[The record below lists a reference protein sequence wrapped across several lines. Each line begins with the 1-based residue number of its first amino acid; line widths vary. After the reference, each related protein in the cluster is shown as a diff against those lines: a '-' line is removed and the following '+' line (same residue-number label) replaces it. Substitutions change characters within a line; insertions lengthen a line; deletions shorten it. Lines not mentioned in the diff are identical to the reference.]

1 MNDLTQSTTAQA
13 ALAEYNAPLTVALGK
28 AANNTAARF
37 VFSDYTKRKAASTV
51 SAQRTDLNN
60 FCAFL
65 AHVGQDA
72 ITAESLQSDPI
83 AWFGMTW
90 GLVES
95 YKLWQESEGAALG
108 SLNRR
113 LSTVKTYAKLAAKS
127 LSTVQGDDA
136 SVKEATE
143 QLRMISTVSGY
154 STKEQANVNEGR
166 TQQRTGHK
174 KATSTIITPSQA
186 QRLMSQP
193 DSPQGRRDSLLMCL
207 LLDHGM
213 RASEAA
219 ALQADG
225 VDMTAKTITFKRKK
239 VRGTDK
245 ENATH
250 EMTAATFDAMKP
262 YIDQDAPSAG
272 ALLLGS
278 RKNGELS
285 AKGLR
290 RDNLS
295 KRVATL
301 GESVGKVS
309 AHDCRHYCA
318 TQMAKKG
325 YGVAELCDWFGWNSP
340 AMALRYIDA
349 ADVAKRDR
357 G

>member
-1 MNDLTQSTTAQA
+1 MNELTTNPQ
-13 ALAEYNAPLTVALGK
+13 ALATYNAPRTVALGQ
-28 AANNTAARF
+28 AANSTAARF
-37 VFSDYTKRKAASTV
+37 VFSNYTKRKAQSTV
-51 SAQRTDLNN
+51 SAQLADLKN

-65 AHVGQDA
+65 AHAGQDS
-72 ITAESLQSDPI
+72 ITAESLQSDPV

-90 GLVES
+90 GLIES
-95 YKLWQESEGAALG
+95 YKLWQESEGAAPS

-127 LSTVQGDDA
+127 LSTVQGND
-136 SVKEATE
+136 SSIREATE

-154 STKEQANVNEGR
+154 SAKEQANVNENR

-174 KATSTIITPSQA
+174 KADSTIITTAQA
-186 QRLMSQP
+186 KQLIAQP
-193 DSPQGRRDSLLMCL
+193 DTPQGRRDSLLMAL
-207 LLDHGM
+207 LLEHGM
-213 RASEAA
+213 RASEVA
-219 ALQADG
+219 ALQVEG
-225 VDMTAKTITFKRKK
+225 IDMNARTITFKRKK

-250 EMTAATFDAMKP
+250 EMTKVTYRSMQA
-262 YIDQDAPSAG
+262 YWQNDAPSSG
-272 ALLLGS
+272 PLLLGS

-301 GESVGKVS
+301 GSTIGLVIS
-309 AHDCRHYCA
+309 AHDGRHYCA

-325 YGVAELCDWFGWNSP
+325 YGVAQLCDWFGWNSP

-349 ADVAKRDR
+349 ADVAKRDK